1 MVGVVSGGAVGVG
14 ARVGA
19 GVAGGRVVVEFGLFD
34 FTVVVVCA
42 TVVVVVVS
50 STVVVEALT
59 VVEVESSGATV
70 STAFSLSGAGAL
82 SSLHPIM
89 AAAPSTPTKTSFKN
103 FDPLFMSDA
112 SIQNKNE

>member
-1 MVGVVSGGAVGVG
+1 VDI
-14 ARVGA
+14 
-19 GVAGGRVVVEFGLFD
+19 GLFA
-34 FTVVVVCA
+34 FTVVVVCG

-70 STAFSLSGAGAL
+70 STAFSLSGALML

-89 AAAPSTPTKTSFKN
+89 TAAPRTPTRTSFKN